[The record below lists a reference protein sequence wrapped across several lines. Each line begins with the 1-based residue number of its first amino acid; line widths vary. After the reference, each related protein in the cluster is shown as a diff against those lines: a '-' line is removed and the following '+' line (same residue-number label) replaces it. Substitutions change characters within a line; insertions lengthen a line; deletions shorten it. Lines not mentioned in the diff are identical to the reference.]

1 MNDEGSSVKFTDI
14 IEFKPELIQVIH
26 DTEISKLIIDDL
38 YLPILKVLRKGPMT
52 VKEIEKEYNK
62 IANSPKSDKTLYRY
76 LKTLQ
81 DANLVKTAGQRVISG
96 KTATEKLFSRTAYAF
111 HLVNEQIDFWQTSDG
126 IKLTNTLG
134 TILQPLIPNK
144 KVNIE
149 KLGQFI
155 EKLSSERINML
166 EQMLSTS
173 DPSLIEGISNYNWQR
188 FTLFYNLGGLFG
200 LLLTD
205 PHKVTDLT
213 KCFE

>member
-1 MNDEGSSVKFTDI
+1 M
-14 IEFKPELIQVIH
+14 
-26 DTEISKLIIDDL
+26 
-38 YLPILKVLRKGPMT
+38 
-52 VKEIEKEYNK
+52 
-62 IANSPKSDKTLYRY
+62 
-76 LKTLQ
+76 
-81 DANLVKTAGQRVISG
+81 G

-126 IKLTNTLG
+126 IKLTKTLG
-134 TILQPLIPNK
+134 TILQPLVPNK

-166 EQMLSTS
+166 EQMFSSS

-205 PHKVTDLT
+205 PNKVTDLT

>member
-1 MNDEGSSVKFTDI
+1 MKTFKQLRNESVIDIPRRTYAPNVFDDE
-14 IEFKPELIQVIH
+14 
-26 DTEISKLIIDDL
+26 DTKNPKIKA
-38 YLPILKVLRKGPMT
+38 T
-52 VKEIEKEYNK
+52 VKAQIDKQIKEFEKEYNK
-62 IANSPKSDKTLYRY
+62 IENYPKSDKTLYRY

-81 DANLVKTAGQRVISG
+81 DANLVKTAGQRVILG

-126 IKLTNTLG
+126 IKLTKTLG

-166 EQMLSTS
+166 EQMFSSS
-173 DPSLIEGISNYNWQR
+173 DPSLLEGISNYNWQR

-205 PHKVTDLT
+205 PNKVTDLT